1 MTSVTKAAQFVF
13 VHVCAMIALLH
24 SSRIKDQM
32 REQEDTF
39 FINERSLRRLKK
51 IHEFHN

>member
-1 MTSVTKAAQFVF
+1 MTSNAKAARFMF
-13 VHVCAMIALLH
+13 VHVCAMMALLH

-39 FINERSLRRLKK
+39 FINERSFAKTEK
-51 IHEFHN
+51 DA